1 MCVVCVVCVC
11 HCAAAATED
20 MTRSKRDKE
29 YNVMLESFGR
39 FVHLF
44 GPFRPSILVD
54 VRARR
59 FRSSFFVFRFSLFA
73 FVL

>member
-1 MCVVCVVCVC
+1 
-11 HCAAAATED
+11 

-44 GPFRPSILVD
+44 GPFRRSILVD
-54 VRARR
+54 VRSPLLVFA
-59 FRSSFFVFRFSLFA
+59 FRSSLFA
-73 FVL
+73 FVFRFRFRSLIVLGCAV